1 MRTTNGYAGV
11 HRAAVLGVCL
21 LGLGACSNDEGKETA
36 ASAVPCQNGEFVLQD
51 SQNYSY
57 SGDLTLP
64 VIETATA
71 TDIEVCWNNTV
82 QDIQC
87 HDFNRK
93 DDVDN
98 VSLIRFPN
106 YSQSDVEQGLSN
118 NNLLQADISGY
129 VAVTNEG
136 GTCANLADMSF
147 FGTPIDI
154 AEEYNEAGGTYLLNL
169 TTGTIPGIGSRM
181 IAFLQPS
188 ATSDVTSIELPDGC
202 GILDFEATVQDSD
215 TLNMCTDGG
224 WTIDWSGLTKDGLGN
239 EVNIQNIDSV
249 MVGFYEGLSAA
260 DIQSQFLD
268 LELIATQLY
277 TMPLDGQVT
286 ADLTLASDGT
296 NNFASFDGDG
306 TWIVALR
313 CSTCSNPA
321 PLFLSIV
328 EPG

>member
-1 MRTTNGYAGV
+1 MRTTFGCAGAQ
-11 HRAAVLGVCL
+11 RAAVWMCLVGVT
-21 LGLGACSNDEGKETA
+21 ACSGDDENKETA
-36 ASAVPCQNGEFVLQD
+36 APAVPCQNGEIVLED
-51 SQNYSY
+51 AQNYSY

-71 TDIEVCWNNTV
+71 TNVEVCWNNTI

-87 HDFNRK
+87 HDFDRK
-93 DDVDN
+93 DDIDN

-106 YSQSDVEQGLSN
+106 YSQSDVEAGLSN

-129 VAVTNEG
+129 VAVTNDG

-154 AEEYNEAGGTYLLNL
+154 AEEYNEEGGTYLLNL

-188 ATSDVTSIELPDGC
+188 ASSDVTSIELPDGC
-202 GILDFEATVQDSD
+202 GILDFEATVEDSE

-239 EVNIQNIDSV
+239 DVNIQNIDSV
-249 MVGFYEGLSAA
+249 MIGFYEGFSSADVQA
-260 DIQSQFLD
+260 QFLD
-268 LELIATQLY
+268 LELVATELY
-277 TMPLDGQVT
+277 TLPLNGEVT
-286 ADLTLASDGT
+286 ADLTQATDGKT
-296 NNFASFDGDG
+296 NFTSFSGDG

-328 EPG
+328 DPG

>member
-1 MRTTNGYAGV
+1 
-11 HRAAVLGVCL
+11 
-21 LGLGACSNDEGKETA
+21 
-36 ASAVPCQNGEFVLQD
+36 
-51 SQNYSY
+51 
-57 SGDLTLP
+57 
-64 VIETATA
+64 
-71 TDIEVCWNNTV
+71 
-82 QDIQC
+82 
-87 HDFNRK
+87 
-93 DDVDN
+93 
-98 VSLIRFPN
+98 
-106 YSQSDVEQGLSN
+106 
-118 NNLLQADISGY
+118 
-129 VAVTNEG
+129 
-136 GTCANLADMSF
+136 
-147 FGTPIDI
+147 
-154 AEEYNEAGGTYLLNL
+154 
-169 TTGTIPGIGSRM
+169 
-181 IAFLQPS
+181 
-188 ATSDVTSIELPDGC
+188 
-202 GILDFEATVQDSD
+202 
-215 TLNMCTDGG
+215 MCTDGG